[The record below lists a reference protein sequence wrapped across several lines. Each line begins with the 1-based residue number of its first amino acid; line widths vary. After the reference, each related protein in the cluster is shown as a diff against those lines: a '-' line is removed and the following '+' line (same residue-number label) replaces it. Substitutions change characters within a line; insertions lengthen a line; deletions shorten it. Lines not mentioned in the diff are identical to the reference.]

1 MAQRKHREH
10 PSGARGMAEA
20 QMPLSPP
27 PLGSLSGLP
36 VRDPALDRALA
47 ELAAR
52 GAITGARSQKVSARV
67 DPGVLAAAAERL
79 GLAHPSDVINASL
92 ALAAAPDRFK
102 AWLRATTDRLTD
114 DFEPAL

>member
-1 MAQRKHREH
+1 MPDPRSRRAASPAR
-10 PSGARGMAEA
+10 PRGMAEA
-20 QMPLSPP
+20 QQPFGAPSF
-27 PLGSLSGLP
+27 GSAP
-36 VRDPALDRALA
+36 NPALDRAVT
-47 ELAAR
+47 ELAAM
-52 GAITGARSQKVSARV
+52 GAITGARSQKISARV

-102 AWLRATTDRLTD
+102 TWLRATPDRLTD

>member
-52 GAITGARSQKVSARV
+52 GALTGARSQKVSARV